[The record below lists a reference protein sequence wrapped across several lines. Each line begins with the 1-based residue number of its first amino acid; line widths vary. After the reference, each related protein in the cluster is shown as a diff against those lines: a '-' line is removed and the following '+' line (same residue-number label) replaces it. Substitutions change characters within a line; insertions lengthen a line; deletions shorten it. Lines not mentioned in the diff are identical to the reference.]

1 MAKWTY
7 SDKVKDHFMNP
18 RNILRED
25 NEADFHG
32 IGQTGNVKCGDEMI
46 VYIKVDP
53 DTLTITDCK
62 WRTYGCA
69 SAIASTSILSEMVI
83 GMTLDQA
90 YGITAKDILKELG
103 GLPDNKVHCS
113 VLGDKALRAA
123 IDDYYAKNGMED
135 RIKTQ
140 TAKIV
145 CECMQV
151 TDEDIEHAVLEGARS
166 FSRTAGHDQDRHRL
180 RGMSGKRPGRHVRL
194 HPETLRPLAGPVK
207 EGIMKI
213 LAFGATGFVG
223 AHLCGPPS
231 RRTRPRG
238 DRGRPF
244 RKGQGSASRMRCA
257 WSRPIRPPGPWQE
270 LVAGTRRGDQPG
282 RHAGHDPLE
291 RGRQG
296 RASCNRRVQSTR
308 LHSGRPVS
316 RHGQDP
322 ALRQRRGLLR
332 RRRRP

>member
-32 IGQTGNVKCGDEMI
+32 IGQTGNIKCGDEMI

-53 DTLTITDCK
+53 DKLTITDCE

-90 YGITAKDILKELG
+90 YAITAKDILKELG

-123 IDDYYAKNGMED
+123 IDDYYGKNGMED

-140 TAKIV
+140 SAKIV

-151 TDEDIEHAVLEGARS
+151 TDEDIEHAVLEGVRS
-166 FSRTAGHDQDRHRL
+166 FSELQDMTKIGTGCGECHENAQAV
-180 RGMSGKRPGRHVRL
+180 MSGYIQKH
-194 HPETLRPLAGPVK
+194 
-207 EGIMKI
+207 
-213 LAFGATGFVG
+213 FG
-223 AHLCGPPS
+223 L
-231 RRTRPRG
+231 
-238 DRGRPF
+238 
-244 RKGQGSASRMRCA
+244 
-257 WSRPIRPPGPWQE
+257 
-270 LVAGTRRGDQPG
+270 
-282 RHAGHDPLE
+282 
-291 RGRQG
+291 
-296 RASCNRRVQSTR
+296 
-308 LHSGRPVS
+308 
-316 RHGQDP
+316 
-322 ALRQRRGLLR
+322 
-332 RRRRP
+332 

>member
-1 MAKWTY
+1 MSKWTY

-32 IGQTGNVKCGDEMI
+32 IGQTGNIKCGDEMI

-53 DTLTITDCK
+53 ADLTITECK

-90 YGITAKDILKELG
+90 YAITAKDILKELG

-123 IDDYYAKNGMED
+123 IDDYYGKNGMED

-140 TAKIV
+140 SAKIV

-151 TDEDIEHAVLEGARS
+151 TDEDIEHAVLEGVRS
-166 FSRTAGHDQDRHRL
+166 FSELQDMTKIGTGCGECHENAQAV
-180 RGMSGKRPGRHVRL
+180 MSGYIQKH
-194 HPETLRPLAGPVK
+194 
-207 EGIMKI
+207 
-213 LAFGATGFVG
+213 FG
-223 AHLCGPPS
+223 L
-231 RRTRPRG
+231 
-238 DRGRPF
+238 
-244 RKGQGSASRMRCA
+244 
-257 WSRPIRPPGPWQE
+257 
-270 LVAGTRRGDQPG
+270 
-282 RHAGHDPLE
+282 
-291 RGRQG
+291 
-296 RASCNRRVQSTR
+296 
-308 LHSGRPVS
+308 
-316 RHGQDP
+316 
-322 ALRQRRGLLR
+322 
-332 RRRRP
+332 